1 MKAFALLLVVLVL
14 ALSGCM
20 TATVMSNAQQPKES
34 DSAPWANYLLLPVTI
49 PADVATSPI
58 QLMAF
63 VSYAR
68 GERPHVALVP
78 ISEASTTNPPTLPKA
93 LVSPKEASEHD

>member
-14 ALSGCM
+14 PLSGCM
-20 TATVMSNAQQPKES
+20 TATVISNAQHPKES

-49 PADVATSPI
+49 PADVATAPI
-58 QLMAF
+58 QLIAF

-68 GERPHVALVP
+68 GERLHVPVVP
-78 ISEASTTNPPTLPKA
+78 ISEASTANPPTPPKA
-93 LVSPKEASEHD
+93 LVPPKEAGEHD

>member
-1 MKAFALLLVVLVL
+1 MKGFALLLVVIVL
-14 ALSGCM
+14 PLSGCM
-20 TATVMSNAQQPKES
+20 TATAISDAQQPKES

-58 QLMAF
+58 QLIAF

-68 GERPHVALVP
+68 GERPHVPLVP
-78 ISEASTTNPPTLPKA
+78 ISEASTTNPPTPPKA
-93 LVSPKEASEHD
+93 LVSPKETGEHD